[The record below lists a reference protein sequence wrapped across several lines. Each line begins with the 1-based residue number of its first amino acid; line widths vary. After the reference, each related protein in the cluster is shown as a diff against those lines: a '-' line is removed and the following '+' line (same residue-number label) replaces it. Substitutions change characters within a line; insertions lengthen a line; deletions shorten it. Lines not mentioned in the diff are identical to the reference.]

1 VLLLS
6 RTSAFAYLSRVI
18 VVEVTS
24 TIRSIP
30 VEVGLGRKERLRRK
44 SVANLDS
51 VHVIPKARLEARI
64 GTLSPKRA
72 TEVKRALGYALDWP
86 ELKRLGDEA

>member
-1 VLLLS
+1 
-6 RTSAFAYLSRVI
+6 VI
-18 VVEVTS
+18 AVEVTS

-30 VEVGLGRKERLRRK
+30 VEVALGRREGLRRK

-64 GTLSPKRA
+64 GVLSPKRVP
-72 TEVKRALGYALDWP
+72 EVKRALGYALDWL
-86 ELKRLGDEA
+86 ELKALGDES